1 MWSGSTACSPPH
13 YMLLFLKRAVL
24 SFGAGELKK
33 KKEKYTKTRTKLIL
47 SPITQR

>member
-1 MWSGSTACSPPH
+1 MWSGSTACLPPH

-33 KKEKYTKTRTKLIL
+33 NEKYTKTHTKLIL
-47 SPITQR
+47 SPITLR